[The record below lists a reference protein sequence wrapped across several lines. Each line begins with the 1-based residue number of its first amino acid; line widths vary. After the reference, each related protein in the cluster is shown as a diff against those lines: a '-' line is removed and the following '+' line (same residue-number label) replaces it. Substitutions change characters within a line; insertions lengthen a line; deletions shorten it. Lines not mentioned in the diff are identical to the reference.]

1 MARVSISEAGTWLVK
16 VSRPTIYKMI
26 NSGKLS
32 YTSVVKHG
40 KGIKAIDTS
49 ELIRVFGSLDG
60 VIDDAK
66 SDAESTG
73 INSAL
78 VYMIYNIESL
88 YLKLKTMVLKGLLRL
103 EMSILIL
110 LRQAMQ
116 LLARHKH
123 EPSSPPHSRGGK
135 FWKNPDPAMLEFS
148 LFSGHPGAFL
158 NLPKNRQIREHSSP
172 RKIPI
177 HHAKLKFL
185 QITPYYQLVRF
196 Y

>member
-1 MARVSISEAGTWLVK
+1 MARVSISEAARLVK

-40 KGIKAIDTS
+40 KGIKVIDTS

-60 VIDDAK
+60 VIDAVKHDVK

-73 INSAL
+73 INSVGLHDLQHRIAL
-78 VYMIYNIESL
+78 LEAENDG
-88 YLKLKTMVLKGLLRL
+88 LKGAVKARD
-103 EMSILIL
+103 EHIDS

-116 LLARHKH
+116 LLEHKH
-123 EPSSPPHSRGGK
+123 EPSSPPHSPWWK

-148 LFSGHPGAFL
+148 SPAMPG
-158 NLPKNRQIREHSSP
+158 RS
-172 RKIPI
+172 
-177 HHAKLKFL
+177 
-185 QITPYYQLVRF
+185 
-196 Y
+196 